1 MYLTK
6 GRVQLICK
14 KNKFLNY
21 TMTKR
26 FKNFKTSNKQISYTD
41 IIVIIITIIILTYIS
56 LT

>member
-1 MYLTK
+1 MINL
-6 GRVQLICK
+6 LICK